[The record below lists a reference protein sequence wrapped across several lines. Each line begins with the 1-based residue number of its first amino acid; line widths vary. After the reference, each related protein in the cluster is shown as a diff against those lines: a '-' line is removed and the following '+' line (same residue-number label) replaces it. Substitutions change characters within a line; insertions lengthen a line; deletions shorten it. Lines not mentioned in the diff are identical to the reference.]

1 MSDSTVAQ
9 QYSRAM
15 EVDRFAVGTLAALQP
30 FGFTAENA
38 LSIVG
43 VCRDE
48 MMFPMEHALHQVWG
62 SAFDMSSL
70 AAMVF
75 LGRSGLSAAA
85 HHAPGADGRK
95 RFVNVVMPHI
105 GLDSDGT
112 SGVVMRA
119 GQTGPST
126 ACGALIGLLEQL
138 RSGRYANDLD
148 WDDVEMSLVAM
159 LLSGHVGHDHDLDL
173 WGLTD
178 LARRVATGEI
188 VRLSADLLECA
199 DTDVAVFS
207 CVLIHGP
214 EGDRV
219 VVHEASA
226 WLGSNSERVTL
237 VVE

>member
-1 MSDSTVAQ
+1 MIASQPAQ
-9 QYSRAM
+9 HGIADGESFRP
-15 EVDRFAVGTLAALQP
+15 RRGTLHPLPQLKRGDADDVGELARRVPQRP
-30 FGFTAENA
+30 RQHPEHTAQTQRRE
-38 LSIVG
+38 LD
-43 VCRDE
+43 RDT
-48 MMFPMEHALHQVWG
+48 
-62 SAFDMSSL
+62 
-70 AAMVF
+70 
-75 LGRSGLSAAA
+75 
-85 HHAPGADGRK
+85 DGRK

-126 ACGALIGLLEQL
+126 ACAALIGLHEQM
-138 RSGRYANDLD
+138 RAGRYANDLD

-159 LLSGHVGHDHDLDL
+159 LLGRHVGHDHDLDL

-199 DTDVAVFS
+199 DTDVAMFS

-226 WLGSNSERVTL
+226 WLGSNSERVAL
-237 VVE
+237 VV